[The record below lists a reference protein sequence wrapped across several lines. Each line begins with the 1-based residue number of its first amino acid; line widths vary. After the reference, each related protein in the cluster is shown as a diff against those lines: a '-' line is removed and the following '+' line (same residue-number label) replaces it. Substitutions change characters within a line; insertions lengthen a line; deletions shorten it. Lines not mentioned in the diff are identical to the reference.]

1 MTASPERRPGEAE
14 RARAASPPAG
24 RSVFRARARA
34 VRLVI
39 LDVDGVLTDAGIYL
53 GETTSGDPVE
63 FKRFDIQDGLG
74 IRLLRDAGIR
84 VALISGRISAATELR
99 ARELGIEE
107 CHQDGGGR
115 KLPAARELM
124 RRYGLAWQ
132 EVAMLADDLPD
143 LPLLRLV
150 GVPAAVANAVLE
162 IRREAVWTGQRSGGR
177 GAVREFAEALLGA
190 RGEWEAA
197 VEAYCMARSGG

>member
-1 MTASPERRPGEAE
+1 M
-14 RARAASPPAG
+14 
-24 RSVFRARARA
+24 
-34 VRLVI
+34 I

-53 GETTSGDPVE
+53 GETASGDPVE

-74 IRLLRDAGIR
+74 IRLLTDAGIR
-84 VALISGRISAATELR
+84 VALISGRVSAATELR

-107 CHQDGGGR
+107 CHQDGGAR
-115 KLPAARELM
+115 KLPAARALL
-124 RRYGLAWQ
+124 RRYDLAWH

-143 LPLLRLV
+143 LPLFRLV
-150 GVPAAVANAVLE
+150 GVPAAVANAVRE

-197 VEAYCMARSGG
+197 VEAYCTARSSG